1 MRGKENGN
9 RYNRIVKCIFF
20 ALDCVEAELIHVTS
34 NHGKRVA
41 YMSVC
46 MAEKMGVSDDALR
59 DLAACALLHDN
70 ALTQYINEEFY
81 SDISNI
87 DTLKVSSDDIT
98 PRQLGMHCIYGE
110 KNLEKYP
117 FKTGVK
123 DVILYHHE
131 EADGSGP
138 FEKKWTEVPL
148 FARIIHFSDM
158 LDAFCK
164 AQKFDED
171 VFNKAVHFIEKN
183 KDKRFDSEVTKM
195 FFDAFDKEEFSRLG
209 DEHIEEYFWEKV
221 PCEKSF
227 YSFNVLKD
235 LADLFAKIIDYK
247 SEFTSRHSLGVART
261 ASKISEI
268 MGYDKVICDKMYL
281 AGTLH
286 DVGKIAIGN
295 EILEK
300 PARLTDE
307 EFAKMK
313 NHAGY
318 TYMILSKVDG
328 FEEIRDIAAFHHER
342 LDGSGYPFGKRADEL
357 TTLQRIMACADI
369 YQALTEKRPY
379 KDGMDHDKACEI
391 LKDMADKNWID
402 KNITEVICHTKR
414 IIKISKNISF

>member
-1 MRGKENGN
+1 MEIDIIGLLGA
-9 RYNRIVKCIFF
+9 FSF

-81 SDISNI
+81 NDISKAAADEI
-87 DTLKVSSDDIT
+87 S
-98 PRQLGMHCIYGE
+98 PRQLGLHCIYGE

-117 FKTGVK
+117 FKTDVK
-123 DVILYHHE
+123 NVILYHHE
-131 EADGSGP
+131 AADGSGP
-138 FEKKWTEVPL
+138 FGKKWTQVPL
-148 FARIIHFSDM
+148 FARIIHFCDM

-164 AQKFDED
+164 SQKFDED
-171 VFNKAVHFIEKN
+171 VFKRAVDFIDKN
-183 KDKRFDSEVTKM
+183 KNVKFDEEITDL
-195 FFDAFDKEEFSRLG
+195 FFYAFDKEEFSRLG
-209 DEHIEEYFWEKV
+209 DEHIEDYFWDKV
-221 PCEKSF
+221 PCEKCF
-227 YSFNVLKD
+227 YSFDVLKD

-247 SEFTSRHSLGVART
+247 SEFTSKHSLGVAKRAAQIT
-261 ASKISEI
+261 KI
-268 MGYDKVICDKMYL
+268 MGYDDETCDKMYL
-281 AGTLH
+281 AGALH

-318 TYMILSKVDG
+318 TYMILSNVNG
-328 FEEIRDIAAFHHER
+328 FEEIRDLAAFHHER
-342 LDGSGYPFGKRADEL
+342 LDGSGYPFGKKADEL
-357 TTLQRIMACADI
+357 NQLQRIMACADI

-379 KDGMDHDKACEI
+379 KDGMSHEKACSI
-391 LKDMADKNWID
+391 LKEMAEKNWID
-402 KNITEVICHTKR
+402 KEITDVICKM
-414 IIKISKNISF
+414 K

>member
-1 MRGKENGN
+1 MTPFVDFQHLEDVLV
-9 RYNRIVKCIFF
+9 I
-20 ALDCVEAELIHVTS
+20 
-34 NHGKRVA
+34 
-41 YMSVC
+41 
-46 MAEKMGVSDDALR
+46 
-59 DLAACALLHDN
+59 
-70 ALTQYINEEFY
+70 TQ
-81 SDISNI
+81 
-87 DTLKVSSDDIT
+87 LK
-98 PRQLGMHCIYGE
+98 
-110 KNLEKYP
+110 
-117 FKTGVK
+117 
-123 DVILYHHE
+123 
-131 EADGSGP
+131 
-138 FEKKWTEVPL
+138 EVP
-148 FARIIHFSDM
+148 A
-158 LDAFCK
+158 
-164 AQKFDED
+164 
-171 VFNKAVHFIEKN
+171 
-183 KDKRFDSEVTKM
+183 DSEVTKM

-402 KNITEVICHTKR
+402 KNITEVICHTKEL
-414 IIKISKNISF
+414 

>member
-1 MRGKENGN
+1 MEIDIIGLLSA
-9 RYNRIVKCIFF
+9 FSF

-110 KNLEKYP
+110 KNLKKYP

-138 FEKKWTEVPL
+138 FEKKWTEVPM

-195 FFDAFDKEEFSRLG
+195 FFDAFDKDEFSRLG

-402 KNITEVICHTKR
+402 KNITEVICHTKEL
-414 IIKISKNISF
+414 

>member
-1 MRGKENGN
+1 MEIDIIGLLSA
-9 RYNRIVKCIFF
+9 FSF

-342 LDGSGYPFGKRADEL
+342 LDGSGYPFGKMADEL

-379 KDGMDHDKACEI
+379 KEGMNHDKACEI

-402 KNITEVICHTKR
+402 KNITEVICHTKE
-414 IIKISKNISF
+414 S

>member
-1 MRGKENGN
+1 MEIDIIGLLSA
-9 RYNRIVKCIFF
+9 FSF

-195 FFDAFDKEEFSRLG
+195 FFDAFDKDEFSRLG

-300 PARLTDE
+300 PARLTDD

-402 KNITEVICHTKR
+402 KNITEVICHTKEL
-414 IIKISKNISF
+414 

>member
-1 MRGKENGN
+1 MEIDIIGLLSA
-9 RYNRIVKCIFF
+9 FSF

-195 FFDAFDKEEFSRLG
+195 FFDAFDKDEFSRLG

-369 YQALTEKRPY
+369 YQAWTEKRPY

-391 LKDMADKNWID
+391 LKDIADKNWID
-402 KNITEVICHTKR
+402 KNITEVICNTKEL
-414 IIKISKNISF
+414 

>member
-1 MRGKENGN
+1 MEIDIIGLLSA
-9 RYNRIVKCIFF
+9 FSF

-46 MAEKMGVSDDALR
+46 MAEKMGVSDDVLR

-87 DTLKVSSDDIT
+87 DTLKVSSDNIT

-148 FARIIHFSDM
+148 FERIIHFSDM

-171 VFNKAVHFIEKN
+171 VFNKAVHCNEKN

-402 KNITEVICHTKR
+402 KNITEVICHTKEL
-414 IIKISKNISF
+414 

>member
-1 MRGKENGN
+1 MEIDIIGLLSA
-9 RYNRIVKCIFF
+9 FSF

-342 LDGSGYPFGKRADEL
+342 LDGSGYPFGKMADEL

-379 KDGMDHDKACEI
+379 KEGMNHD
-391 LKDMADKNWID
+391 
-402 KNITEVICHTKR
+402 
-414 IIKISKNISF
+414 

>member
-1 MRGKENGN
+1 MEIDIIGLLSA
-9 RYNRIVKCIFF
+9 FSF

-195 FFDAFDKEEFSRLG
+195 FFDAFDKDEFSRLG

-342 LDGSGYPFGKRADEL
+342 LDGSGYPFGKMADEL

-369 YQALTEKRPY
+369 YQALMEKRPY
-379 KDGMDHDKACEI
+379 KDGMNHDKACEI

-402 KNITEVICHTKR
+402 KNITEVICHTKEL
-414 IIKISKNISF
+414 

>member
-1 MRGKENGN
+1 MEIDIIGLLSA
-9 RYNRIVKCIFF
+9 FSF

-123 DVILYHHE
+123 DVIVYHHE

-195 FFDAFDKEEFSRLG
+195 FFDAFDKDEFSRLG

-342 LDGSGYPFGKRADEL
+342 LDGSGYPFGKMADEL

-379 KDGMDHDKACEI
+379 KDGMNHDKACEI

-402 KNITEVICHTKR
+402 KNITEVICHTKEL
-414 IIKISKNISF
+414 

>member
-1 MRGKENGN
+1 MEIDIIGLLSA
-9 RYNRIVKCIFF
+9 FSF

-46 MAEKMGVSDDALR
+46 MAEKMGVSDDVLR

-87 DTLKVSSDDIT
+87 DTLKVSSDNIT

-227 YSFNVLKD
+227 YSFDVLKD

-281 AGTLH
+281 AGALH

-300 PARLTDE
+300 PARLTDD

-402 KNITEVICHTKR
+402 KNITEVICHTKEL
-414 IIKISKNISF
+414 

>member
-1 MRGKENGN
+1 MEIDIIGLLSA
-9 RYNRIVKCIFF
+9 FSF

-171 VFNKAVHFIEKN
+171 VFNKAVNFIEKN

-195 FFDAFDKEEFSRLG
+195 FFDAFDKDEFSRLG

-342 LDGSGYPFGKRADEL
+342 LDGSGYPFGKMADEL

-379 KDGMDHDKACEI
+379 KDGMNHDKACEI

-402 KNITEVICHTKR
+402 KNITEVICHTKEL
-414 IIKISKNISF
+414 

>member
-1 MRGKENGN
+1 MEIDIIGLLSA
-9 RYNRIVKCIFF
+9 FSF

-195 FFDAFDKEEFSRLG
+195 FFDAFDKDEFSRLG

-318 TYMILSKVDG
+318 TYMMLSKVDG

-342 LDGSGYPFGKRADEL
+342 LDGSGYPFGKMADEL

-379 KDGMDHDKACEI
+379 KDGMNHDKACEI

-402 KNITEVICHTKR
+402 KNITEVICHTKEL
-414 IIKISKNISF
+414 

>member
-1 MRGKENGN
+1 MEIDIIGLLSA
-9 RYNRIVKCIFF
+9 FSF

-46 MAEKMGVSDDALR
+46 MAEKMWVSDDALR

-195 FFDAFDKEEFSRLG
+195 FFDAFDKDEFSRLG

-342 LDGSGYPFGKRADEL
+342 LDGSGYPFGKMADEL

-379 KDGMDHDKACEI
+379 KDGMNHDKACEI

-402 KNITEVICHTKR
+402 KNITEVICHTKEL
-414 IIKISKNISF
+414 

>member
-1 MRGKENGN
+1 MEIDIIGLLSA
-9 RYNRIVKCIFF
+9 FSF

-227 YSFNVLKD
+227 YSFDVLKD

-281 AGTLH
+281 AGALH

-300 PARLTDE
+300 PARLTDD

-357 TTLQRIMACADI
+357 TKLQRIMACADI

-402 KNITEVICHTKR
+402 KNITEVICHTKEL
-414 IIKISKNISF
+414 

>member
-1 MRGKENGN
+1 MEIDIIGLLSA
-9 RYNRIVKCIFF
+9 FSF

-158 LDAFCK
+158 LDVFCK

-402 KNITEVICHTKR
+402 KNITEVICHTKEL
-414 IIKISKNISF
+414 

>member
-1 MRGKENGN
+1 MERDIIGLLSA
-9 RYNRIVKCIFF
+9 FSF

-281 AGTLH
+281 AGALH

-300 PARLTDE
+300 PARLTDD

-402 KNITEVICHTKR
+402 KNITEVICHTKEL
-414 IIKISKNISF
+414 

>member
-1 MRGKENGN
+1 MEIDIIGLLSA
-9 RYNRIVKCIFF
+9 FSF

-195 FFDAFDKEEFSRLG
+195 FFDAFDKDEFSRLG

-268 MGYDKVICDKMYL
+268 MGYDRVICDKMYL

-342 LDGSGYPFGKRADEL
+342 LDGSGYPFGKMADEL

-379 KDGMDHDKACEI
+379 KDGMNHDKACEI

-402 KNITEVICHTKR
+402 KNITEVICHTKEL
-414 IIKISKNISF
+414 

>member
-1 MRGKENGN
+1 MEIDIIGLLSA
-9 RYNRIVKCIFF
+9 FSF

-171 VFNKAVHFIEKN
+171 VFNKAVHFMEKN

-342 LDGSGYPFGKRADEL
+342 LDGSGYPFGKMADEL

-379 KDGMDHDKACEI
+379 KDGMNHDKACEI

-402 KNITEVICHTKR
+402 KNITEVICHTKEL
-414 IIKISKNISF
+414 

>member
-1 MRGKENGN
+1 MEIDIIGLLSA
-9 RYNRIVKCIFF
+9 FSF

-110 KNLEKYP
+110 KDLEKYP

-195 FFDAFDKEEFSRLG
+195 FFDAFDKDEFSRLG

-342 LDGSGYPFGKRADEL
+342 LDGSGYPFGKMADEL

-379 KDGMDHDKACEI
+379 KDGMNHDKACEI

-402 KNITEVICHTKR
+402 KNITEVICHTKEL
-414 IIKISKNISF
+414 

>member
-1 MRGKENGN
+1 MEIDIIGLLSA
-9 RYNRIVKCIFF
+9 FSF

-195 FFDAFDKEEFSRLG
+195 FFDAFDKDEFSRLG

-227 YSFNVLKD
+227 YSFDVLKD

-281 AGTLH
+281 AGALH

-402 KNITEVICHTKR
+402 KNITEVICHTKEL
-414 IIKISKNISF
+414 

>member
-1 MRGKENGN
+1 MEIDIIGLLSA
-9 RYNRIVKCIFF
+9 FSF

-247 SEFTSRHSLGVART
+247 SKFTSRHSLGVART

-402 KNITEVICHTKR
+402 KNITEVICHTKEL
-414 IIKISKNISF
+414 

>member
-1 MRGKENGN
+1 MEIDILGLLSA
-9 RYNRIVKCIFF
+9 FSF

-195 FFDAFDKEEFSRLG
+195 FFDAFDKDEFSRLG

-300 PARLTDE
+300 PARLTDD

-402 KNITEVICHTKR
+402 KNITEVICHTKEL
-414 IIKISKNISF
+414 

>member
-1 MRGKENGN
+1 MEIDIIGLLSA
-9 RYNRIVKCIFF
+9 FSF

-195 FFDAFDKEEFSRLG
+195 FFDAFDKDEFSRLG

-328 FEEIRDIAAFHHER
+328 LEEIRDIAAFHHER

-402 KNITEVICHTKR
+402 KNITEVICHTKEL
-414 IIKISKNISF
+414 

>member
-1 MRGKENGN
+1 MEIDIIGLLSA
-9 RYNRIVKCIFF
+9 FSF

-98 PRQLGMHCIYGE
+98 PRQLGMHYIYGE
-110 KNLEKYP
+110 KNLKKYP

-195 FFDAFDKEEFSRLG
+195 FFDAFDKDEFSRLG

-402 KNITEVICHTKR
+402 KNITEVICHTKEL
-414 IIKISKNISF
+414 

>member
-1 MRGKENGN
+1 MEIDIIGLLSA
-9 RYNRIVKCIFF
+9 FSF

-110 KNLEKYP
+110 KNLKKYP

-195 FFDAFDKEEFSRLG
+195 FFDAFDKDEFSRLG

-281 AGTLH
+281 AGALH

-402 KNITEVICHTKR
+402 KNITEVICHTKEL
-414 IIKISKNISF
+414 

>member
-1 MRGKENGN
+1 MEIDIIGLLSA
-9 RYNRIVKCIFF
+9 FSF

-123 DVILYHHE
+123 GVILYHHE

-195 FFDAFDKEEFSRLG
+195 FFDTFDKEEFSRLG

-227 YSFNVLKD
+227 YSFDVLKD
-235 LADLFAKIIDYK
+235 IADLFAKIIDYK

-281 AGTLH
+281 AGALH

-300 PARLTDE
+300 PARLTDD

-402 KNITEVICHTKR
+402 KNITEVICHTKEL
-414 IIKISKNISF
+414 

>member
-1 MRGKENGN
+1 MEIDIIGLLSA
-9 RYNRIVKCIFF
+9 FSF

-342 LDGSGYPFGKRADEL
+342 LDGSGYPFGKMADEL
-357 TTLQRIMACADI
+357 TTH
-369 YQALTEKRPY
+369 QALTEKRPY
-379 KDGMDHDKACEI
+379 KDGMNHDKACEI

-402 KNITEVICHTKR
+402 KNITEVICHTKEL
-414 IIKISKNISF
+414 

>member
-1 MRGKENGN
+1 MEIDIIGLLSA
-9 RYNRIVKCIFF
+9 FSF

-70 ALTQYINEEFY
+70 ALTQYINEEIY

-195 FFDAFDKEEFSRLG
+195 FFDAFDKDEFSRLG

-300 PARLTDE
+300 PARLTDD

-402 KNITEVICHTKR
+402 KNITEVICHTKEL
-414 IIKISKNISF
+414 

>member
-1 MRGKENGN
+1 MEIDIIGLLSA
-9 RYNRIVKCIFF
+9 FSF

-281 AGTLH
+281 AGALH

-300 PARLTDE
+300 PARLTDD

-402 KNITEVICHTKR
+402 KNITEVICHTKEL
-414 IIKISKNISF
+414 

>member
-1 MRGKENGN
+1 MEIDIIGLLSA
-9 RYNRIVKCIFF
+9 FSF

-46 MAEKMGVSDDALR
+46 MAEKMGVSDDSLR

-81 SDISNI
+81 NDISNI

-195 FFDAFDKEEFSRLG
+195 FFDTFDKAEFSRLG
-209 DEHIEEYFWEKV
+209 DEHIEEYFWKKV

-227 YSFNVLKD
+227 YSFDVLKD

-247 SEFTSRHSLGVART
+247 SEFTSRHSLGVAKT

-281 AGTLH
+281 AGALH

-328 FEEIRDIAAFHHER
+328 FEEIRDLAAFHHER

-391 LKDMADKNWID
+391 LNDMADKNWID
-402 KNITEVICHTKR
+402 KNITEVICHTKEL
-414 IIKISKNISF
+414 

>member
-1 MRGKENGN
+1 MEIDIIGLLSA
-9 RYNRIVKCIFF
+9 FSF

-195 FFDAFDKEEFSRLG
+195 FFDAFDKDEFSRLG

-318 TYMILSKVDG
+318 TYMMLSKVDG
-328 FEEIRDIAAFHHER
+328 FEEIGDIAAFHHER
-342 LDGSGYPFGKRADEL
+342 LDGSGYPFGKMADEL

-379 KDGMDHDKACEI
+379 KDGMNHDKACEI

-402 KNITEVICHTKR
+402 KNITEVICHTKEL
-414 IIKISKNISF
+414 

>member
-1 MRGKENGN
+1 MEIDIIGLLSA
-9 RYNRIVKCIFF
+9 FSF

-195 FFDAFDKEEFSRLG
+195 FFDAFDKDEFSRLG

-318 TYMILSKVDG
+318 TYMMLSKVDG
-328 FEEIRDIAAFHHER
+328 FEEIRGIAAFHHER
-342 LDGSGYPFGKRADEL
+342 LDGSGYPFGKMADEL

-379 KDGMDHDKACEI
+379 KDGMNHDKACEI

-402 KNITEVICHTKR
+402 KNITEVICHTKEL
-414 IIKISKNISF
+414 

>member
-1 MRGKENGN
+1 MEIDIIGLLSA
-9 RYNRIVKCIFF
+9 FSF

-391 LKDMADKNWID
+391 LKYMADKNWID
-402 KNITEVICHTKR
+402 KNITEVICHTKEL
-414 IIKISKNISF
+414 

>member
-1 MRGKENGN
+1 MEIDIIGLLSA
-9 RYNRIVKCIFF
+9 FSF

-98 PRQLGMHCIYGE
+98 PRQIGMHCIYGE

-171 VFNKAVHFIEKN
+171 VFNKAVNFIEKN

-402 KNITEVICHTKR
+402 KNITEVICHTKEL
-414 IIKISKNISF
+414 

>member
-1 MRGKENGN
+1 MEIDIIGLLSA
-9 RYNRIVKCIFF
+9 FSF

-110 KNLEKYP
+110 KNLKKYP

-195 FFDAFDKEEFSRLG
+195 FFDAFDKDEFSRLG

-342 LDGSGYPFGKRADEL
+342 LDGSGYPFGKMADEL

-379 KDGMDHDKACEI
+379 KDGMNHDKACEI

-402 KNITEVICHTKR
+402 KNITEVICHTKEL
-414 IIKISKNISF
+414 

>member
-1 MRGKENGN
+1 MEIDIIGLLSA
-9 RYNRIVKCIFF
+9 FSF

-138 FEKKWTEVPL
+138 FKKKWTEVPL

-195 FFDAFDKEEFSRLG
+195 FFDAFDKDEFSRLG

-402 KNITEVICHTKR
+402 KNITEVICHTKEL
-414 IIKISKNISF
+414 